1 MYLAMME
8 MIETSNAILRK
19 DAENIVY
26 LKFPS
31 KTTHSL
37 ETMNEHLKA
46 VTDLDHNNT
55 GVLLLV
61 NMTNLVGVS
70 KEARTMVSNNE
81 MTKTHK
87 AVAMLVSNPLT
98 KLIASFFLGLNKPQF
113 PIKSFTNKEEAI
125 AWLLTRA

>member
-61 NMTNLVGVS
+61 NMTNLVGVIS
-70 KEARTMVSNNE
+70 VTNRFCN
-81 MTKTHK
+81 
-87 AVAMLVSNPLT
+87 
-98 KLIASFFLGLNKPQF
+98 SF
-113 PIKSFTNKEEAI
+113 
-125 AWLLTRA
+125 

>member
-1 MYLAMME
+1 MKI
-8 MIETSNAILRK
+8 IETSNAILRK
-19 DAENIVY
+19 DAEDIVY

-31 KTTHSL
+31 KTTHSF
-37 ETMNEHLKA
+37 ETMNEHLKS
-46 VTDLDHNNT
+46 VTDIDSNNT

-98 KLIASFFLGLNKPQF
+98 KLIASFFLGMNKPKF
-113 PIKSFTNKEEAI
+113 PIKSFTNSDDAVL
-125 AWLLTRA
+125 WLLKQS